1 LSPGGEIARVNFAN
15 KSAAP
20 SSSRQTMDPRT
31 VLQLAHILILGP
43 LLVVIGLGYVDAWS
57 MAIAGLGAFITLY
70 HGFKVYTKWTA
81 GQAFWVNLFHALIV
95 GPVLMAKGLLDSP
108 RYVDEFILMFGFAAI
123 GYHALYLI
131 KGQL

>member
-1 LSPGGEIARVNFAN
+1 
-15 KSAAP
+15 
-20 SSSRQTMDPRT
+20 MDPRT

>member
-1 LSPGGEIARVNFAN
+1 
-15 KSAAP
+15 
-20 SSSRQTMDPRT
+20 MDPRT

-81 GQAFWVNLFHALIV
+81 GQAFWVNLFHALVV
-95 GPVLMAKGLLDSP
+95 GPALVAKGLMEPATP

-131 KGQL
+131 KGLV